1 MPLYICRWQ
10 NGDFSA
16 VSAASKADAIE
27 LLDEVGNA
35 DVCELFTVKNFM
47 VHFHLKLGTLSK
59 SRSGVAAA
67 AGIVGIASRVA
78 HPVGELLDGQINLM
92 ASLRVCDD
100 LIHRLSHAQ

>member
-10 NGDFSA
+10 NGAFSA
-16 VSAASKADAIE
+16 VSAASKTDAIA

-47 VHFHLKLGTLSK
+47 VHFSLKQETLSE
-59 SRSGVAAA
+59 SRSGVAA

-92 ASLRVCDD
+92 ACLRVCDD